1 MVIATMRTNKIHI
14 RYLSTQPMFHAIT
27 QTEQIIFSFLLIH
40 LIRFINSL
48 WSYKTELYNAHVTRV
63 CDEHSTPL
71 TLSTYWRRQKCIF
84 WWRREIIMLQTRWRC
99 GGGMENL
106 CVIESSFNF
115 SSLTRTP
122 HHNWCRMQLLSY
134 FLGLSFLMWES
145 FTDPIY
151 WVRVGTQQSK
161 FQHQDVA
168 QTANRIKYEMQ
179 KKLTNHLLN

>member
-40 LIRFINSL
+40 LIHFITSL
-48 WSYKTELYNAHVTRV
+48 WSYRTELYNAHVTRV
-63 CDEHSTPL
+63 GDEHSTPL
-71 TLSTYWRRQKCIF
+71 HFTDGDRSAYSGGDEIS
-84 WWRREIIMLQTRWRC
+84 IIMLQTRWRC
-99 GGGMENL
+99 GGGRENF

-134 FLGLSFLMWES
+134 VLGLSFLMWES

-151 WVRVGTQQSK
+151 WVRVGTHQSK

-168 QTANRIKYEMQ
+168 QTAKRIKYEMQ
-179 KKLTNHLLN
+179 TKLTNHSLN

>member
-1 MVIATMRTNKIHI
+1 
-14 RYLSTQPMFHAIT
+14 MF
-27 QTEQIIFSFLLIH
+27 S
-40 LIRFINSL
+40 
-48 WSYKTELYNAHVTRV
+48 WHV
-63 CDEHSTPL
+63 SAMNTPL
-71 TLSTYWRRQKCIF
+71 TLTTYWGRQKCIF

-99 GGGMENL
+99 GGGRENF

-134 FLGLSFLMWES
+134 VLGLSFLMWES

-161 FQHQDVA
+161 FQHVNVA

-179 KKLTNHLLN
+179 TKGDKSFINLIIFHHFSATALQQNVSRDMMWCWAVLGWR